1 MSIFSK
7 DKVVTVAQ
15 RFDAAI
21 DYIRSIGD
29 GYEEAGR
36 LEDVLSTFKSRPDAS
51 AIKPAELCADIVECI
66 IHNKAYSPG
75 KYLTLYNTAEMLYQ
89 AVFIYDDETPD
100 FDKLRLVFLEMYRE
114 RGVVEAGMFDL
125 KLFNSFNDKSKYI
138 VLFQAICTNPNARDV
153 FGKIVSYGLE
163 IREFMMDDDAYLNNL
178 IKVATRLSRQTA
190 DQMDATIAEEML
202 DVKRMNGIYNVDPVQ
217 IAQVERNVSA
227 ASQIIA
233 SGVDV
238 LSQVDEKGKYLVK
251 LTEDV
256 EARMETKRKGEESA
270 LENKVNVASEQI
282 NKIINDFV
290 ETQKK
295 VVVMEKDILIKQVFA
310 DAEAE
315 LTKYK
320 SMAKTIAASTS
331 MEIANLNRNAEGV
344 LSRVTNFMNN
354 DSQIQKALENEE
366 MNRALMEK
374 INKLNMIS
382 DTNIETMQKHMEQT
396 AARMAVSQASASAIP
411 APVEPAM
418 TTDMTVD
425 IPPVNPLLDPA
436 IPFASRWD
444 IVMKEK
450 KRREDAGEHFHRA
463 FDDVLMGIMEDANPY
478 LIGPSGCGKTFMIKQ
493 IASLLNMEFIDIG
506 YINEEYDILGFQT
519 ATGAYSTPNFYRCYK
534 FGIIAFCDEL
544 DNGNSRA
551 TVKLNSFLTNNL
563 DSSYN
568 FPNGE
573 CVQRHPNFRI
583 VAAGNTE
590 GNGADANYNT
600 REKIE
605 ESVQQRFLPVHVGY
619 DNTVEQNILRDYPD
633 WFQFVVLFR
642 DATDKWS
649 EVNGIAAQGI
659 LTTRDTSRIK
669 RYLDNGSFSPE
680 KIIKY
685 EFVQTKDAE
694 YLAFLLDEMKK
705 NHGTGNFQKAG
716 DILKIFSSQVADVR
730 KNGRG

>member
-1 MSIFSK
+1 M
-7 DKVVTVAQ
+7 
-15 RFDAAI
+15 
-21 DYIRSIGD
+21 G
-29 GYEEAGR
+29 
-36 LEDVLSTFKSRPDAS
+36 
-51 AIKPAELCADIVECI
+51 
-66 IHNKAYSPG
+66 
-75 KYLTLYNTAEMLYQ
+75 
-89 AVFIYDDETPD
+89 
-100 FDKLRLVFLEMYRE
+100 
-114 RGVVEAGMFDL
+114 
-125 KLFNSFNDKSKYI
+125 
-138 VLFQAICTNPNARDV
+138 
-153 FGKIVSYGLE
+153 
-163 IREFMMDDDAYLNNL
+163 
-178 IKVATRLSRQTA
+178 
-190 DQMDATIAEEML
+190 
-202 DVKRMNGIYNVDPVQ
+202 
-217 IAQVERNVSA
+217 
-227 ASQIIA
+227 
-233 SGVDV
+233 
-238 LSQVDEKGKYLVK
+238 
-251 LTEDV
+251 
-256 EARMETKRKGEESA
+256 
-270 LENKVNVASEQI
+270 
-282 NKIINDFV
+282 
-290 ETQKK
+290 
-295 VVVMEKDILIKQVFA
+295 
-310 DAEAE
+310 
-315 LTKYK
+315 
-320 SMAKTIAASTS
+320 
-331 MEIANLNRNAEGV
+331 
-344 LSRVTNFMNN
+344 
-354 DSQIQKALENEE
+354 
-366 MNRALMEK
+366 
-374 INKLNMIS
+374 
-382 DTNIETMQKHMEQT
+382 
-396 AARMAVSQASASAIP
+396 
-411 APVEPAM
+411 
-418 TTDMTVD
+418 
-425 IPPVNPLLDPA
+425 
-436 IPFASRWD
+436 
-444 IVMKEK
+444 
-450 KRREDAGEHFHRA
+450 

-705 NHGTGNFQKAG
+705 NHGTGHFQKAG
-716 DILKIFSSQVADVR
+716 DILKIFASQVADVR

>member
-7 DKVVTVAQ
+7 EKEVTVAQ
-15 RFDAAI
+15 RFSAAI
-21 DYIRSIGD
+21 DYVKSVGTGSVD
-29 GYEEAGR
+29 AGR
-36 LEDVLSTFKSRPDAS
+36 FEDFLGTLKSQPDTS
-51 AIKPAELCADIVECI
+51 AIKPADLCADIVECI
-66 IHNKAYSPG
+66 IHNRAYSSD
-75 KYLTLYNTAEMLYQ
+75 KFMAIYKQAEMLYQ
-89 AVFIYDDETPD
+89 AVFIYDDETPE

-114 RGVVEAGMFDL
+114 RGVVEAGLFDL
-125 KLFNSFNDKSKYI
+125 KLFNTFNDKAKYL
-138 VLFQAICTNPNARDV
+138 VLFQAICTNPNGRAV
-153 FGKIVSYGLE
+153 FGKVVEYGIE
-163 IREFMMDDDAYLNNL
+163 VREFMLDDDAYLNNL

-190 DQMDATIAEEML
+190 EQMDGTIQEEML
-202 DVKRMNGIYNVDPVQ
+202 NVKRMNGIYNVDPVQ
-217 IAQVERNVSA
+217 IAQVERNVSE
-227 ASQIIA
+227 ASRIIA

-251 LTEDV
+251 LSDEVADK
-256 EARMETKRKGEESA
+256 METTRKAEESA
-270 LENKVNVASEQI
+270 LENKVNSASEQLR
-282 NKIINDFV
+282 KILDDFV

-320 SMAKTIAASTS
+320 SMANTIAASTS

-344 LSRVTNFMNN
+344 LSRVTNFVNN
-354 DSQIQKALENEE
+354 DSAIQKALENEE

-374 INKLNMIS
+374 INKLSMIS
-382 DTNIETMQKHMEQT
+382 DTNIETMQRHMEAT
-396 AARMAVSQASASAIP
+396 VARMAVPDNAQTAIP
-411 APVEPAM
+411 APVAPAM
-418 TTDMTVD
+418 TTDMTVE
-425 IPPVNPLLDPA
+425 IPPINPLLDPA

-450 KRREDAGEHFHRA
+450 ARREAAGEHYHQM
-463 FDDVLMGIMEDANPY
+463 FDDVLMAIMEDANPY
-478 LIGPSGCGKTFMIKQ
+478 LIGPSGCGKTFMVKQ
-493 IASLLNMEFIDIG
+493 IAQLLNMEFIDIG

-534 FGIIAFCDEL
+534 YGIIAFCDEL

-551 TVKLNSFLTNNL
+551 TVKLNSFLSNNL

-573 CVQRHPNFRI
+573 CVKRHPNFRI
-583 VAAGNTE
+583 IAAGNTE

-619 DNTVEQNILRDYPD
+619 DNAVEANILKGHKN
-633 WFQFVVLFR
+633 WFEFVVLFR
-642 DATDKWS
+642 MATDKWS

-669 RYLDNGSFSPE
+669 RYLDNGSFTPE
-680 KIIKY
+680 KIVKY

-694 YLAFLLDEMKK
+694 YLAFLDDEIKK
-705 NHGTGNFQKAG
+705 HSDEYPGAG
-716 DILKIFSSQVADVR
+716 EIVKIFSKQVKDVCL
-730 KNGRG
+730 NGNRG